1 MPKNDA
7 HSKSSPVSTVVLR
20 CVLNAFLAMT
30 QNSPGGRRGAS
41 LWFNRATRSLKE
53 SNSAYIS
60 PAERARLAAADAIL
74 NDFSASMADRQR
86 RRSDV

>member
-1 MPKNDA
+1 MSTNDDHA
-7 HSKSSPVSTVVLR
+7 KSSPASNIVLR
-20 CVLNAFLAMT
+20 CVLNAFLALT
-30 QNSPGGRRGAS
+30 QNSAGSRRGAS
-41 LWFNRATRSLKE
+41 LWFRRATSTLKE

-74 NDFSASMADRQR
+74 NDYTASMADRQR